1 MHDDSQGPN
10 ADCRIQG
17 RSLAQRL
24 QSSLSVGVTPKLD
37 WLPDRGERFAAPPRS
52 TRRDHRPSVCFPFP
66 KGFSMKS
73 TKFLQLSGLLALCL
87 ALMSQ
92 VVFAQADAGAKI
104 RGDAWNGGRVQ
115 TYQRHAQDRSQ
126 MLYQYV
132 QPQSPVSKQEAKEL
146 VTGIRK
152 DLTEADKAL
161 AKLKADHAKEPDIIK
176 QIALIEKHHARAH
189 EVCGMAEE
197 QCLKEHGDHVAIA
210 DCCSDMWHEIDHA
223 QVETQKLL
231 KMLKIDKLPI
241 PKKADKKAGTEKKTE
256 KKADK

>member
-1 MHDDSQGPN
+1 MK
-10 ADCRIQG
+10 AAKI
-17 RSLAQRL
+17 
-24 QSSLSVGVTPKLD
+24 LSACFVAL
-37 WLPDRGERFAAPPRS
+37 LFANVA
-52 TRRDHRPSVCFPFP
+52 T
-66 KGFSMKS
+66 
-73 TKFLQLSGLLALCL
+73 
-87 ALMSQ
+87 
-92 VVFAQADAGAKI
+92 VFGQNDAGAKI

-126 MLYQYV
+126 MLYQYT

-146 VTGIRK
+146 VTGIKK

-161 AKLKADHAKEPDIIK
+161 AKLKADHAKEPDIVK
-176 QIALIEKHHARAH
+176 QITLIEKHHARAQ

-210 DCCSDMWHEIDHA
+210 DCCADMWHEIDHA

-231 KMLKIDKLPI
+231 KMLKIEKLPI
-241 PKKADKKAGTEKKTE
+241 PKKAEKKADAKPE